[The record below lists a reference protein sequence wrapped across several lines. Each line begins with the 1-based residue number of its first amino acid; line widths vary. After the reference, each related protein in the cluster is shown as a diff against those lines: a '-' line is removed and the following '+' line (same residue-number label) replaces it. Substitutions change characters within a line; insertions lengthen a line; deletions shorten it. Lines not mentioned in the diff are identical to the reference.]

1 RKGGYRGTV
10 SRKDLRPNLSAAIF
24 ASDSSRLLKPLQGD
38 RAFHL
43 IFVEEI
49 LKPKLT
55 EELSLQIGV
64 DLFNG
69 WIKEKIQ
76 EIEYELSN

>member
-1 RKGGYRGTV
+1 MSLKCVLVEYKECDRG
-10 SRKDLRPNLSAAIF
+10 
-24 ASDSSRLLKPLQGD
+24 
-38 RAFHL
+38 FHL

-55 EELSLQIGV
+55 EELALQIGV

-69 WIKEKIQ
+69 WVKEKIQ

>member
-1 RKGGYRGTV
+1 MVEYKE
-10 SRKDLRPNLSAAIF
+10 S
-24 ASDSSRLLKPLQGD
+24 D

-49 LKPKLT
+49 VKPKLT
-55 EELSLQIGV
+55 EELALQIRV
-64 DLFNG
+64 ELFNG
-69 WIKEKIQ
+69 WVKEKIQ

>member
-1 RKGGYRGTV
+1 MSLKCVLVEYKECDRG
-10 SRKDLRPNLSAAIF
+10 
-24 ASDSSRLLKPLQGD
+24 
-38 RAFHL
+38 FHL

-55 EELSLQIGV
+55 EGLALKIGV
-64 DLFNG
+64 DLFNA
-69 WIKEKIQ
+69 WVKEKIQ

>member
-1 RKGGYRGTV
+1 MSLKCVLVEYKECDRG
-10 SRKDLRPNLSAAIF
+10 
-24 ASDSSRLLKPLQGD
+24 
-38 RAFHL
+38 FHL

-55 EELSLQIGV
+55 EELALQIGV

-69 WIKEKIQ
+69 WINVFLYKGFIP
-76 EIEYELSN
+76 YNPPPLHNTNRRT

>member
-1 RKGGYRGTV
+1 
-10 SRKDLRPNLSAAIF
+10 
-24 ASDSSRLLKPLQGD
+24 LKPLQGD
-38 RAFHL
+38 RGFHL

-55 EELSLQIGV
+55 EELALKIGV
-64 DLFNG
+64 DLFNA
-69 WIKEKIQ
+69 WVKEKIQ

>member
-1 RKGGYRGTV
+1 MSLECVLVEYKE
-10 SRKDLRPNLSAAIF
+10 S
-24 ASDSSRLLKPLQGD
+24 D

-55 EELSLQIGV
+55 EELALKIGV

-69 WIKEKIQ
+69 WVKEKIQ